1 MIEDSGREKF
11 TKIIQKAFLS
21 SKIKNSIHHPG
32 PDARFD
38 WPLQLRATTVNHPV
52 RLLTDPG
59 AVAAYIRER
68 LDTTVPRFSIIWMH
82 GLWAEDTQKRN
93 IFPPTHSPPP
103 DRISG
108 FGYQGVF
115 WVEIYFGRWPAL
127 PMEGIDFI
135 HERKVDLP
143 SLYPRWWGWR
153 FVLRDSLY
161 LALLSP
167 PFPNAQSTR
176 LFSYRLSLRPRILA
190 RFACPSL
197 PLPYISVFRP
207 SPWARPFW
215 ILSTLVEFKQAE
227 IIERRIM
234 KF

>member
-32 PDARFD
+32 PGARFD
-38 WPLQLRATTVNHPV
+38 WPLQLRATTVNHRV

-153 FVLRDSLY
+153 FACALRDSLY
-161 LALLSP
+161 LARTLLSP

-176 LFSYRLSLRPRILA
+176 LFSYRLSLGPSIGREYSLDSRVLPSPCPTFPSSGRHRGRA
-190 RFACPSL
+190 HFESCPPSL
-197 PLPYISVFRP
+197 NLNRL
-207 SPWARPFW
+207 R
-215 ILSTLVEFKQAE
+215 
-227 IIERRIM
+227 
-234 KF
+234 